1 MAAYSVPNQKVVH
14 INRDM
19 PDKSKKEGNFLLIK
33 NENLYAAY
41 RDLNATA
48 LCLYLYL
55 AGNMDGF
62 NLALSPKAVN
72 EEMGM
77 PISTCKDQINVLI
90 RKGYL
95 VPKSEGSN
103 VYDFYETPRG
113 KKKAETVPGF

>member
-1 MAAYSVPNQKVVH
+1 MAAYTVPNQKVVH

-19 PDKSKKEGNFLLIK
+19 PKQNEGNFLLIK
-33 NENLYAAY
+33 KEHLYAAY

-62 NLALSPKAVN
+62 NLALSPKAVY

-77 PISTCKDQINVLI
+77 PISTCKDQIKVLI
-90 RKGYL
+90 QKGYL

-113 KKKAETVPGF
+113 KKKAETAPVF

>member
-62 NLALSPKAVN
+62 NLALSPKAIH

-77 PISTCKDQINVLI
+77 PLSTVKDQIKVLI
-90 RKGYL
+90 QKGYL
-95 VPKSEGSN
+95 VPKSVGSN
-103 VYDFYETPRG
+103 VFDFYETPRE
-113 KKKAETVPGF
+113 KKKAETAHGF